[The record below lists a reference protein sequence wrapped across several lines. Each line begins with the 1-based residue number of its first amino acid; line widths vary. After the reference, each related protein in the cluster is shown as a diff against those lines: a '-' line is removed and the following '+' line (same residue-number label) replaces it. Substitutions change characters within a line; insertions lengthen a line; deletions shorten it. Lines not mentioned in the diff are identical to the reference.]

1 MSVLKRPG
9 FVLISGLVALVVAC
23 GSDQTSKERWQ
34 VYALQRHQPHDGLAV
49 VSQPDGYGLHIFLE
63 TDTSNPAICKP
74 RWIPDPARLFNG
86 NGSSPFSSGIA
97 SREEFFEAMQ
107 QPPVLEAVRRELEQ
121 LCLDRAPEATWQW
134 VEPPLAAEEISP
146 LALPAWEEQH
156 LLTDPNDELK
166 RQETLLGDDG
176 EEEGD

>member
-9 FVLISGLVALVVAC
+9 FGMILGQLALLAGC
-23 GSDQTSKERWQ
+23 GAEQ
-34 VYALQRHQPHDGLAV
+34 VSEPAWSVFVLQRHQPHDGLAV
-49 VSQPDGYGLHIFLE
+49 VSQPDGYGLHIYLE
-63 TDTSNPAICKP
+63 TNTSNPAICQP

-86 NGSSPFSSGIA
+86 NGSAPFSSGIA

-107 QPPVLEAVRRELEQ
+107 QPPVLDAARRELEQ

-156 LLTDPNDELK
+156 LLTNPNDELK

-176 EEEGD
+176 EEEED